1 MDEVVL
7 EYQLTPDDIRP
18 ILWGASPKTNRMFVG
33 IIVSVAF
40 VVVAAA
46 SANHE
51 LILAVILVAL
61 PADVL
66 VTRFW
71 IAPRRYWRL
80 TLGVREPKELK
91 IDNQGITS
99 KSESVEIRYEWSRFS
114 GTRETNDYFYLLPSK
129 DSTGIAFPKR
139 GLRSTDDEEKLR
151 TIFEFH
157 APVTR
162 EDRITRPGLVSKLVL
177 LSLTVIL
184 VMFIYV
190 EVRIH

>member
-18 ILWGASPKTNRMFVG
+18 ILWGASPKANRVIIV
-33 IIVSVAF
+33 IIVSVAL

-46 SANHE
+46 VANHE
-51 LILAVILVAL
+51 LIVAVIFVAL
-61 PADVL
+61 PGDVL

-71 IAPRRYWRL
+71 IAPKRYWRL

-91 IDNQGITS
+91 VDNQGITS
-99 KSESVEIRYEWSRFS
+99 KSDSVEIRYEWSRFS

-162 EDRITRPGLVSKLVL
+162 EDGITRPGLVSKLVL